1 MKNLSNDD
9 RLELLGQ
16 LIDIVED
23 YIAEREGTNEP
34 CLGDDY
40 NKLFEKFE
48 ETLVN
53 WEFLEEKR

>member
-1 MKNLSNDD
+1 M
-9 RLELLGQ
+9 
-16 LIDIVED
+16 ED

-34 CLGDDY
+34 CILGDDY